1 MCIRVLDVSKSVVIT
16 DVDTGKDMEVTG
28 ATGRGLYKYVKDF
41 LHGELRI
48 MTKVKGLC
56 TDGASAVY
64 RKTTDDNDT
73 SISMGSEWLRDE
85 ELDLRHHNWCLGHR
99 VSLLLGD
106 CLSRMPR

>member
-16 DVDTGKDMEVTG
+16 DAGTGQRIEVTG

-48 MTKVKGLC
+48 MFKVMGLC

-64 RKTTDDNDT
+64 RRQVDDNDT

-85 ELDLRHHNWCLGHR
+85 ELDLRYHNWCIGHR

-106 CLSRMPR
+106 CLSSMPR